1 MTMIYNRTARQMLV
15 DLINEGNP
23 DLPFPINLTDYE
35 FTRPVSISVL
45 PNGHNTEIRII
56 PKTTAPYHGNVLLTY
71 RRLSLAYLF
80 RNITPTVRQWVP
92 NNGNPNTTTT
102 IINLHALL
110 PLFSKKYGILLES
123 SQIRNVGL
131 SNVHGIRGDN
141 FNIIAEPNSL
151 IFVGSTQ
158 ANWILGRRTLE
169 DLIQID
175 EIEGRE
181 YPDGNDFSDL
191 PSRKNYLT
199 PLFHNVDF
207 TMYHQENGAN
217 WDRYND
223 VFWRVNH
230 STYFIQETIYRNIM
244 DAIFR
249 EKLGFGILPHTF
261 NGRLYGSP
269 FFNQGTTEEPDYV
282 VGLRNLPY
290 EPISLPDSRYPE
302 ANSEFFNSAIVI
314 TIPEDCPWGT
324 GNIYLHYNK

>member
-1 MTMIYNRTARQMLV
+1 MAMIYNRTARQMLV

-35 FTRPVSISVL
+35 FTRPVGISVL

-56 PKTTAPYHGNVLLTY
+56 PKTTAPYNGNVLLTY
-71 RRLSLAYLF
+71 RRLNLAYLF
-80 RNITPTVRQWVP
+80 RNIIPTVRQWVP
-92 NNGNPNTTTT
+92 NNGNPNTGV
-102 IINLHALL
+102 IISNLHALL
-110 PLFSKKYGILLES
+110 PLFSKKYGILLEP
-123 SQIRNVGL
+123 SQIQNVNLTNYNGL
-131 SNVHGIRGDN
+131 RGDN
-141 FNIIAEPNSL
+141 FTISAHSESL
-151 IFVGSTQ
+151 VFVGSTP

-175 EIEGRE
+175 EIDGRE
-181 YPDGNDFSDL
+181 YPDGNDFSDIQ
-191 PSRKNYLT
+191 SRKPYLT

-223 VFWRVNH
+223 VFWRVN
-230 STYFIQETIYRNIM
+230 STLHITQENIYRGIM
-244 DAIFR
+244 DTVFR
-249 EKLGFGILPHTF
+249 EKLGFGILPHTL
-261 NGRLYGSP
+261 NGRLYRNP

-290 EPISLPDSRYPE
+290 EPIRLPDSRYPE